1 MEKCGAAQAQ
11 TKAAQAQTQTAKD
24 GAVCFSGKVG
34 VREKGVDSNLHVV
47 GMVGITGAVAGKDG
61 RGKAL
66 VEERHPFPDDGE
78 GLSRGRSGPKVYWVG
93 FDKERGSPTFGAQEP
108 ISMCLKRGGLTTL
121 KGLRVDQNL
130 MALGVVGSVEEGQP
144 GSPNLSKR
152 GLTQATNA
160 GALKGLRAPE
170 VKISG
175 LEWSLN
181 EDSRRVGSTA
191 QA

>member
-1 MEKCGAAQAQ
+1 M
-11 TKAAQAQTQTAKD
+11 
-24 GAVCFSGKVG
+24 
-34 VREKGVDSNLHVV
+34 
-47 GMVGITGAVAGKDG
+47 
-61 RGKAL
+61 
-66 VEERHPFPDDGE
+66 
-78 GLSRGRSGPKVYWVG
+78 GLK
-93 FDKERGSPTFGAQEP
+93 K
-108 ISMCLKRGGLTTL
+108 GGLTTL

>member
-11 TKAAQAQTQTAKD
+11 TQAAKD
-24 GAVCFSGKVG
+24 GAVCFSGKVR

-47 GMVGITGAVAGKDG
+47 GMVGITGAVAGKDE
-61 RGKAL
+61 RGKSL

-93 FDKERGSPTFGAQEP
+93 FDKERGGLTFGAQEP
-108 ISMCLKRGGLTTL
+108 ISMGLKKGGLTTL

-130 MALGVVGSVEEGQP
+130 MALGAVRSMEEGQHS
-144 GSPNLSKR
+144 SPNLSKR
-152 GLTQATNA
+152 GPTQATDA
-160 GALKGLRAPE
+160 GTLKGLRAPE
-170 VKISG
+170 VKVSG

-181 EDSRRVGSTA
+181 EESRRAGSTA